1 MSYLKLV
8 FNFIKYLIIENP
20 IKLLMV
26 VASIVA
32 FNFAGTVSGE
42 NEYYNLVSQV
52 KDGNTYVYVVNSHS
66 TSDNGYE
73 VYTSD
78 KPEVIKN
85 GQLQLWNY
93 NDANIL
99 LYIIGS
105 ILTLIVLIVTIVG
118 LANDDDDIGWN
129 IESCYQRSI
138 STLIYCELEGD
149 TYYYMIMGRLI
160 DKRKDQ
166 IRYTSNVA
174 REMRIFDMSDVYRL
188 PKFSTKTQKRNN
200 NLDKLGIN

>member
-1 MSYLKLV
+1 M
-8 FNFIKYLIIENP
+8 IIENP

-26 VASIVA
+26 VVA
-32 FNFAGTVSGE
+32 IITFNYAGTIPGGY
-42 NEYYNLVSQV
+42 EYYDIATQT
-52 KDGNTYVYVVNSHS
+52 KDGNTNIYVIRSHDGGENPYDVVSSNKEEKVE
-66 TSDNGYE
+66 NNRLAYYE
-73 VYTSD
+73 YH
-78 KPEVIKN
+78 
-85 GQLQLWNY
+85 
-93 NDANIL
+93 DANIL
-99 LYIIGS
+99 LWIVFGILSLLII
-105 ILTLIVLIVTIVG
+105 IFTIIG
-118 LANDDDDIGWN
+118 LANDDDTGWN

-149 TYYYMIMGRLI
+149 TYYYIMGRLV

-200 NLDKLGIN
+200 NLDKLDIN

>member
-20 IKLLMV
+20 IKLIITAGAV
-26 VASIVA
+26 VA
-32 FNFAGTVSGE
+32 FNFAGTLPGE
-42 NEYYNLVSQV
+42 NEYHNLLSQV
-52 KDGNTYVYVVNSHS
+52 KDGNTYVYVVNSS
-66 TSDNGYE
+66 GKSDNGYE

-78 KPEVIKN
+78 KPEVVKN

-93 NDANIL
+93 NDANII
-99 LYIIGS
+99 LYIVGG
-105 ILTLIVLIVTIVG
+105 ILTLIVLIGTIVG
-118 LANDDDDIGWN
+118 VANDDDEIGWD
-129 IESCYQRSI
+129 IEGCYQRSI

-160 DKRKDQ
+160 NKRKDQ

-174 REMRIFDMSDVYRL
+174 REMRIFNMSDVYRL

>member
-1 MSYLKLV
+1 MIAGAV
-8 FNFIKYLIIENP
+8 
-20 IKLLMV
+20 
-26 VASIVA
+26 VA
-32 FNFAGTVSGE
+32 FNFAGTLPGE
-42 NEYYNLVSQV
+42 NEYHNLLSQV
-52 KDGNTYVYVVNSHS
+52 KDGNTYVYVVNSS
-66 TSDNGYE
+66 GKSDNGYE

-78 KPEVIKN
+78 KPEVVKN

-93 NDANIL
+93 NDANII
-99 LYIIGS
+99 LYIVGG
-105 ILTLIVLIVTIVG
+105 ILTLIVLIGTIVG
-118 LANDDDDIGWN
+118 LANDDDEISWDFEG
-129 IESCYQRSI
+129 CYQRSI

-160 DKRKDQ
+160 NKRKDQ